1 MANPNLAPVFG
12 VRDPAAY
19 TNLQNVKP
27 ILRSAVQQRAA
38 ARSAALAES
47 QIKAKVEQANRV
59 LDALEAREKA
69 LAKAIKALDRQKKA
83 TAKRVEKIEDA
94 ILSWMEES
102 QLKSV
107 EGLRVTFRAQTAAPA
122 LVIDDVSKV
131 PDEYLRQPPIPAKE
145 PDKLAIKAALA
156 ANEDLAPEAFG
167 ARLVSKVSLIRT

>member
-1 MANPNLAPVFG
+1 MANPNLTPVFG

-19 TNLQNVKP
+19 GNLQNVKP
-27 ILRSAVQQRAA
+27 LLKSAVQQRAA

-47 QIKAKVEQANRV
+47 HIKAKVEQANRV

-83 TAKRVEKIEDA
+83 TVKRLEKIEDA
-94 ILSWMEES
+94 ILTWMEES

-107 EGLRVTFRAQTAAPA
+107 EGIRVTFRAQTAAPA

-131 PDEYLRQPPIPAKE
+131 PAAFMRQPPVPPLE
-145 PDKLAIKAALA
+145 PDKIAIKAALA
-156 ANEDLAPEAFG
+156 ANEDLTPDAFG